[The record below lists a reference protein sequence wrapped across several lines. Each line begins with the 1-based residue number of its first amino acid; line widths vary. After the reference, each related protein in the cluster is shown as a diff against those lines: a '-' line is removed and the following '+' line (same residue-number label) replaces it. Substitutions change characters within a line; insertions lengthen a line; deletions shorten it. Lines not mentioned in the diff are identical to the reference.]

1 MYFIPGQ
8 SAGNHFEN
16 AIDAYIQLK
25 NSYIVLLATI
35 GNILSIAFFNFFGKK
50 LKKLILI
57 IKGVSITKYASATSR
72 MVVDSIR
79 TLVIWAFSLAVGWQK
94 FQYLQVIGFT
104 VMVAGTV

>member
-16 AIDAYIQLK
+16 AIDAYLQLK
-25 NSYIVLLATI
+25 NSYIILLATL
-35 GNILSIAFFNFFGKK
+35 GNILSIAFFNFFGKTYE
-50 LKKLILI
+50 IDCND
-57 IKGVSITKYASATSR
+57 KGVSITKYASATSR